1 MKIRL
6 LNFYDLVTE
15 AFWFLPS
22 LMAIGSL
29 IAALGTVALDERIG
43 SAWVQNITWIWS
55 GGADGARSVLSVI
68 AGSVMTVVSIV
79 FSITVTALAQT
90 SSQFG
95 PRVLRNFTSDRGNQF
110 VLGTFVSTFIY
121 CLNVLRTVRSVEEAS
136 FVPYISVNIGIA
148 SSIVA
153 LAVLIYFIHHITQSI
168 QAENLI
174 AEVGHDFQQALPV
187 LFPDRLD
194 EDEESAQLIAEQKHD
209 KKHQPDWK
217 EGAAVTSRSNGYVQ
231 RIDDEKIMH
240 VACKLDVV
248 IRLNKRPG
256 DFVTK
261 NSRLVTVFPA
271 ERMKEKT
278 AAHLRD
284 CFAFGSYRTPHQ
296 DADYSFQQ
304 LAEIAAHALSPA
316 INEPFTA
323 LTVIDWMG
331 ACLTSVAERAL
342 PFAFRR
348 DKKGA
353 LRVVAKLA
361 SFAEMTDT
369 AFTQIRI
376 YGCGNP
382 AIVERLFATITDL
395 ASHLHREDDRKALI
409 HHANLIHEEAQQI
422 INTHDR
428 EMLAQ
433 KYSETL
439 GALAA
444 EES

>member
-6 LNFYDLVTE
+6 LNFYDLITE

-29 IAALGTVALDERIG
+29 IVALASVTLDERIG
-43 SAWVQNITWIWS
+43 SAWVQDIAWIWS

-121 CLNVLRTVRSVEEAS
+121 CLIVLRTVRSVEEAS

-174 AEVGHDFQQALPV
+174 AEVGTDFQEVLPV
-187 LFPDRLD
+187 LFPERLE
-194 EDEESAQLIAEQKHD
+194 EDEKSAQLLAEQKHD

-217 EGAAVTSRSNGYVQ
+217 EGVVVTSHDNGYVQ
-231 RIDDEKIMH
+231 RIDDKEIMR
-240 VACKLDVV
+240 VACKLGVV

-261 NSRLVTVFPA
+261 NSCLLTVFPA
-271 ERMKEKT
+271 ERMQQKT
-278 AAHLRD
+278 AARLRG

-296 DADYSFQQ
+296 DADYSLQQ
-304 LAEIAAHALSPA
+304 LAEIAAHALSPG

-323 LTVIDWMG
+323 LTVIDWLG
-331 ACLTSVAERAL
+331 ASLTSVAERAL
-342 PFAFRR
+342 PFTFRR
-348 DKKGA
+348 DKSGE
-353 LRVVAKLA
+353 LRVVAKLV

-376 YGCGNP
+376 YGCANP
-382 AIVERLFATITDL
+382 AIVERLFATIADL
-395 ASHLHREDDRKALI
+395 APHLHREADRKALI
-409 HHANLIHEEAQQI
+409 RHANLIHEESQQI
-422 INTHDR
+422 VNAADR
-428 EMLAQ
+428 EMLA
-433 KYSETL
+433 KKHSETL

-444 EES
+444 KI

>member
-1 MKIRL
+1 MKLRL
-6 LNFYDLVTE
+6 LNFYDLITE

-22 LMAIGSL
+22 VMAVCAL
-29 IAALGTVALDERIG
+29 FAALGTVALDERIG
-43 SAWVQNITWIWS
+43 SAWVQNIAWIWS

-110 VLGTFVSTFIY
+110 VLGTFISTFIY
-121 CLNVLRTVRSVEEAS
+121 CLIVLRTVRSVEEAA

-174 AEVGHDFQQALPV
+174 AEVGYDFQQVLPV
-187 LFPDRLD
+187 LFPERLG
-194 EDEESAQLIAEQKHD
+194 EGSESALLIEAQKQD
-209 KKHQPDWK
+209 KKNQPDWK
-217 EGAAVTSRSNGYVQ
+217 TGAVVHSDGNGYVQ
-231 RIDDEKIMH
+231 RIDDKEIMRT
-240 VACKLDVV
+240 ACKLDVV

-256 DFVTK
+256 EFVTD
-261 NSRLVTVFPA
+261 NSCLVTVFPA
-271 ERMKEKT
+271 ARMQRHTE
-278 AAHLRD
+278 AHLCD
-284 CFAFGSYRTPHQ
+284 CFAIGSYRTPHQ
-296 DADYSFQQ
+296 DADYPLQQ
-304 LAEIAAHALSPA
+304 LAEIGAHALSPG

-323 LTVIDWMG
+323 LTVIDWLG

-348 DKKGA
+348 DQKGA
-353 LRVVAKLA
+353 LRIVAKPVT
-361 SFAEMTDT
+361 FEEMTNT
-369 AFTQIRI
+369 AFDQIRI

-382 AIVERLFATITDL
+382 AIVERLLETIADL
-395 ASHLHREDDRKALI
+395 APHLHRDDDRKALI
-409 HHANLIHEEAQQI
+409 RHANLIHEEAQQI
-422 INTHDR
+422 TNLHDR
-428 EMLAQ
+428 EMLALRH
-433 KYSETL
+433 SETL
-439 GALAA
+439 GALA
-444 EES
+444 ES

>member
-1 MKIRL
+1 MKLRL
-6 LNFYDLVTE
+6 LNFYDLVIE
-15 AFWFLPS
+15 SFWFLPS

-43 SAWVQNITWIWS
+43 SAWVQDIAWIWS

-110 VLGTFVSTFIY
+110 VLGTFISAFIY
-121 CLNVLRTVRSVEEAS
+121 CLFVLRTVRSVEEAA
-136 FVPYISVNIGIA
+136 FVPYISVNVGIA
-148 SSIVA
+148 SALAA

-174 AEVGHDFQQALPV
+174 AEVGYDFQQVLPI
-187 LFPDRLD
+187 LFPERLG
-194 EDEESAQLIAEQKHD
+194 EDEESEQLIAEQEYD
-209 KKHQPDWK
+209 KKNQPDWK
-217 EGAAVTSRSNGYVQ
+217 KGAVVNSRGNGYVQ
-231 RIDDEKIMH
+231 RIDEDQIMRT
-240 VACKLDVV
+240 ACKLDVV

-261 NSRLVTVFPA
+261 NSCLVTVFPA
-271 ERMKEKT
+271 DHMQRHTE
-278 AAHLRD
+278 AHLRD
-284 CFAFGSYRTPHQ
+284 CFATGSYRTPHQ
-296 DADYSFQQ
+296 DADYPLQQ
-304 LAEIAAHALSPA
+304 LAEIGAHALSPG
-316 INEPFTA
+316 INEPYTA
-323 LTVIDWMG
+323 LTVIDWLG

-348 DKKGA
+348 DAKGV
-353 LRVVAKLA
+353 LRMVSKSVT
-361 SFAEMTDT
+361 FEEMTNT
-369 AFTQIRI
+369 AFDQIRI

-382 AIVERLFATITDL
+382 AIVQRLLETIADL
-395 ASHLHREDDRKALI
+395 APHLHREDDRKALI
-409 HHANLIHEEAQQI
+409 NHANLIHEEAQQI
-422 INTHDR
+422 INAHDR

-433 KYSETL
+433 KHGETL
-439 GALAA
+439 SALAA
-444 EES
+444 Q